1 MLPTLLCL
9 RWRCLDSSRASRSL
23 FCTVQKDTVNMSHWG
38 KIRPLIPPLWQRF
51 GNQVTIDIVAMVASF
66 LVLFTVPL
74 ISKSALDRLS
84 TSQNDPFF
92 ALLERQLTSLGLP
105 DDLVIYGQL
114 ALSGA
119 LIVIATAIAG
129 YFVYLRGRSIALAA
143 EGMSRHLRDHSW
155 TTSITCP

>member
-1 MLPTLLCL
+1 
-9 RWRCLDSSRASRSL
+9 
-23 FCTVQKDTVNMSHWG
+23 MSHWE
-38 KIRPLIPPLWQRF
+38 KIRPLIPPLWQRY
-51 GNQVTIDIVAMVASF
+51 GNQVAIAIVAMVASF
-66 LVLFTVPL
+66 LFLFTGPL

-105 DDLVIYGQL
+105 DDLLIYGQL

-119 LIVIATAIAG
+119 LIVLATAIAG

-143 EGMSRHLRDHSW
+143 EGMSRHLRDQLMDHLNHLPMNFHQKP
-155 TTSITCP
+155 TQEI

>member
-1 MLPTLLCL
+1 LPLVNPYYRTRDATHFAVPSLAL
-9 RWRCLDSSRASRSL
+9 RALVASIAIT
-23 FCTVQKDTVNMSHWG
+23 FCRVEEDTVNMSHWG
-38 KIRPLIPPLWQRF
+38 KIRPLITPLWQRF
-51 GNQVTIDIVAMVASF
+51 GNQVAIAIVAMVASF
-66 LVLFTVPL
+66 LFLFTVPL

-105 DDLVIYGQL
+105 DDLLIYGQL

-129 YFVYLRGRSIALAA
+129 YFVYLRG
-143 EGMSRHLRDHSW
+143 
-155 TTSITCP
+155 